1 MGGMKRFIIYLM
13 RWQLSGVILAPCIY
27 LLSDY
32 GSIVSAI
39 VANLIGGTI
48 FYKLDKYL
56 FNKKDNSNNPK
67 PDA

>member
-1 MGGMKRFIIYLM
+1 MKRFIIYLM

-39 VANLIGGTI
+39 VANLIGGII
-48 FYKLDKYL
+48 FYWIDKLIFK
-56 FNKKDNSNNPK
+56 SQ
-67 PDA
+67 

>member
-27 LLSDY
+27 LMKDY

-39 VANLIGGTI
+39 VANLIGGII
-48 FYKLDKYL
+48 FYWIDKLIFK
-56 FNKKDNSNNPK
+56 SQ
-67 PDA
+67 